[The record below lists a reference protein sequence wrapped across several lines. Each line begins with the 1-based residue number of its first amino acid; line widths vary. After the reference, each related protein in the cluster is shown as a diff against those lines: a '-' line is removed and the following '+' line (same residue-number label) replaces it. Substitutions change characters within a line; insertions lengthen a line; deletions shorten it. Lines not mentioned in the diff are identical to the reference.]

1 MKKII
6 EIPEE
11 MVNYLQRLAYE
22 TDARSNLC
30 AFMTRQGIK
39 NEAFNDYHREYIEFY
54 TKYELAKKQME
65 DDYIKPAIESN
76 NFTWNLDFKTGQ
88 VSVDVLS

>member
-6 EIPEE
+6 KIPEE

-39 NEAFNDYHREYIEFY
+39 NEAFDDYHREYIEFY

-65 DDYIKPAIESN
+65 DDYIKPVIESN

-88 VSVDVLS
+88 VSVDVFS